1 MWLNLL
7 NGEGAFVRKL
17 SRFELLTRLIDDLP
31 FEPIIQVEL
40 ARDTQ
45 RFDEVEVHPTPVKR
59 PRIPGVY

>member
-31 FEPIIQVEL
+31 FEPIIQVCF
-40 ARDTQ
+40 ARGDGT
-45 RFDEVEVHPTPVKR
+45 FEAVKR
-59 PRIPGVY
+59 HRRVYFLDS